1 MRVGVR
7 TRGVRLSP
15 MKALLS
21 SLLAFVAVSAACERE
36 CPEVE
41 PAKRC
46 EEPVVASAADAA
58 VAPSTG
64 SLYRDT
70 LELVR
75 LAYGDSHDLYVRA
88 LEFKTECL
96 STSLMQRAVR
106 LVPEYNAFDGAKI
119 AEAIEKLRGEI
130 MCWQFGRE
138 GSPVIYMQIPY
149 WLSQS
154 ERACPD
160 LHDKEG
166 AQLCEKAADD
176 RRLTQAETADLT
188 KRATALFQSLH
199 ADEMAFDP
207 IAKNTMR
214 IWWD

>member
-1 MRVGVR
+1 
-7 TRGVRLSP
+7 

-21 SLLAFVAVSAACERE
+21 SVIAFVAVSAACERE
-36 CPEVE
+36 CPKVE
-41 PAKRC
+41 PAKPC
-46 EEPVVASAADAA
+46 NEPIVARAADAA
-58 VAPSTG
+58 VAPTG

-75 LAYGDSHDLYVRA
+75 LAYGDSHDLHVRA

-96 STSLMQRAVR
+96 STSLMQAALR

-119 AEAIEKLRGEI
+119 ADGIEKLRGDI

-154 ERACPD
+154 EKACPD

-166 AQLCEKAADD
+166 AQPCEKATDD
-176 RRLTQAETADLT
+176 RRLTPAETADLT

-199 ADEMAFDP
+199 ADEVAFDP